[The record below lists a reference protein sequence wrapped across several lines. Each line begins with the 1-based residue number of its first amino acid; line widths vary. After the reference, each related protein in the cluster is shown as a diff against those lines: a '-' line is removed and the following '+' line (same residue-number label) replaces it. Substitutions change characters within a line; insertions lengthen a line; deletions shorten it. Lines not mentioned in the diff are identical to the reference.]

1 MRVDVQSSGSVAVL
15 TPHGPLI
22 RDEVE
27 DFDRVVRDSIK
38 ARDGR
43 VVIDFQHVPYL
54 DSAGIEA
61 LLEVASATP
70 SVTSPRFA
78 QLGDTCREALDLTN
92 VLAQLDVFDT
102 VEHAIRSFKR

>member
-22 RDEVE
+22 RDDVD
-27 DFDRVVRDSIK
+27 DFTRVVRDSID

-61 LLEVASATP
+61 LLEVALSTP
-70 SVTSPRFA
+70 GVTSPRFA
-78 QLGDTCREALDLTN
+78 KLGDTCREALDLTN

>member
-1 MRVDVQSSGSVAVL
+1 MKVDVQSSGAVAVL
-15 TPHGPLI
+15 TPHGPLTT
-22 RDEVE
+22 DEVP
-27 DFDRVVRDSIK
+27 DFARVMRDSIE

-43 VVIDFQHVPYL
+43 VVVDFQNVPFL

-61 LLEVASATP
+61 LLEVAAVAP
-70 SVTSPRFA
+70 GLVSPRFA
-78 QLGDTCREALDLTN
+78 QLGDTCREALDLTD